1 MKKTTPADQT
11 LLVGWDSE
19 FNTAGGHYVPISDQL
34 YCLHCDKGYFIEH
47 TGRQISI
54 EELFSSYFADHRDQT
69 DIRLV
74 CHYDKAELMGLEEGA
89 GILFED
95 GSNFIAVQKGLFG
108 DFKRTILSIERT
120 FRLSDT
126 FLIFPASLE
135 HRCAS

>member
-19 FNTAGGHYVPISDQL
+19 FNTADDHYVPISDQL

-54 EELFSSYFADHRDQT
+54 EELFSSYFTDHPDLT
-69 DIRLV
+69 DIRLI

-95 GSNFIAVQKGLFG
+95 VSGLYC
-108 DFKRTILSIERT
+108 RS
-120 FRLSDT
+120 SDGLT
-126 FLIFPASLE
+126 VPLPG
-135 HRCAS
+135 